1 MKLWNVPVLTNGFV
15 KRKTKMNEWI
25 IHNYLMTQNFIY
37 NDSACHSLTKMQ
49 RSLKL
54 TRGNKFVVI
63 VLKFEKFF
71 FCLRMSKLVCFCSF
85 TLWMCDECFCFK
97 LFCSKMLCF
106 LPGTKLFIFLFKV
119 SNIPFTLIRVG
130 RFKKEWTST
139 ERKETKKTW
148 RKHRNT

>member
-1 MKLWNVPVLTNGFV
+1 MKLRNVPVLRNRFV

-54 TRGNKFVVI
+54 TRGNKFFVI
-63 VLKFEKFF
+63 VLKLEKFF

-85 TLWMCDECFCFK
+85 TLRMCDECFCFR
-97 LFCSKMLCF
+97 LFFAAKVYVFCLAPSF
-106 LPGTKLFIFLFKV
+106 LSFYLRYLIFHLH
-119 SNIPFTLIRVG
+119 S
-130 RFKKEWTST
+130 
-139 ERKETKKTW
+139 
-148 RKHRNT
+148 